1 MTADGT
7 ATRDGGT
14 LRRAPY
20 PEIEPHESGML
31 DVGDGQRLYWECS
44 GTPDGTPVV
53 FVHGGPGGG
62 TTPAHRRMFDPS
74 VYRII
79 LVDQRGCGRST
90 PHVAD
95 GADLAVNTTW
105 HLVGDLERLR
115 EHLGVEQWLLFG
127 GSWGST
133 LALAYAQEHPDRVRG
148 LVLRGIFLC
157 RPSEIDWFYRGGAA
171 HLFPDVWEGYLA
183 PLIAAD
189 GADAVHRPGYDHVAS
204 YHRLMHCG
212 DPATELEAA
221 RAWTTWE
228 TSTSALLPRTPAGDG
243 VGTGDQDRFALAFA
257 RIENHYFVHDAF
269 LDGAAILDRMDRIT
283 HLPAVIVHGRYDVV
297 CPVANAWE
305 LHAAWPGSELH
316 IVPDAGHA
324 MAEPGITHLLLEAT
338 DAFRP

>member
-1 MTADGT
+1 MGAPAIGTDRDGT
-7 ATRDGGT
+7 
-14 LRRAPY
+14 RRAPY
-20 PEIEPHESGML
+20 PEIDPYETGML

-44 GTPDGTPVV
+44 GNPDGAPVL

-62 TTPAHRRMFDPS
+62 TDPAHRRMFDPA

-95 GADLAVNTTW
+95 GADLSVNTTW
-105 HLVGDLERLR
+105 HLVADLERLR
-115 EHLGVEQWLLFG
+115 EALGVDRWLVFG

-157 RPSEIDWFYRGGAA
+157 RPGEIDWFYRGGAA

-183 PLIAAD
+183 PLVAAD
-189 GADAVHRPGYDHVAS
+189 GAEAVHGPGYDHVAA
-204 YHRLMHCG
+204 YHRLLHCG
-212 DPATELEAA
+212 DPRLELEAA

-228 TSTSALLPRTPAGDG
+228 TSTSTLLPRTVGKDGDP
-243 VGTGDQDRFALAFA
+243 DRFALAFA
-257 RIENHYFVHDAF
+257 RIENHYFVNDAF
-269 LDGAAILDRMDRIT
+269 LRGRAILDRMDRIA
-283 HLPAVIVHGRYDVV
+283 HLPGVIVHGRYDVV

-324 MAEPGITHLLLEAT
+324 MAEPGTTHHLLEAT